1 MATRSAI
8 IAKEGGNYW
17 GVYCHNDGYISGV
30 GATLYKHY
38 TDLIKVHGLLQLGS
52 LSSIG
57 PTLDTNDT
65 CAYHRDRGEEYFG
78 PVKGKT
84 IINVAKKI
92 DHNGY
97 VYVYEA
103 DDTWMV
109 WLTDKEMYLPLD
121 EALEIEKEPEPVKPK
136 EYNCIHCGKPIYPTW
151 YGNGKTATQGWKH
164 KASAKGCARWGCG
177 TGNYAAPPAGAIW
190 TEPKIKQDGA
200 E

>member
-1 MATRSAI
+1 MSTRSAI

-17 GVYCHNDGYISGV
+17 GVYCHNDGYLSGV
-30 GATLYKHY
+30 GKTLYENY
-38 TDLIKVHGLLQLGS
+38 NDLIKIHTLLELGS
-52 LSSIG
+52 LSVLGENLHSGYTI
-57 PTLDTNDT
+57 
-65 CAYHRDRGEEYFG
+65 AYHRDRGEEYFG

-103 DDTWMV
+103 NGTWMV

-121 EALEIEKEPEPVKPK
+121 EALELEKEPEPVKPK
-136 EYNCIHCGKPIYPTW
+136 EYNCVHCGRPIYPTW
-151 YGNGKTATQGWKH
+151 YGNGEHATRDWKH
-164 KASAKGCARWGCG
+164 KANETNVKMWVCFTGDCA
-177 TGNYAAPPAGAIW
+177 TPPADAIW